1 MRIRV
6 RYQRPPSNSG
16 FSLVEVVLALGV
28 ISFAL
33 VAIIGLLPIGL
44 ASGRGTIQETRA
56 NHLAE
61 EIFSTLRSQPFT
73 NVSLASFS
81 SNSGPINLSTENT
94 PAQTPGGPPTG
105 YQVYANYDGQFVA
118 ANDYFKI
125 ELRFRNAPEGI
136 ISGTASEVRVQ
147 ISARETGT
155 PRMDYVSIIAAQ

>member
-1 MRIRV
+1 MKVSAYNRGT
-6 RYQRPPSNSG
+6 PASSS

-61 EIFSTLRSQPFT
+61 EVFSTLRSQPFT

-94 PAQTPGGPPTG
+94 PAQTPGAAPTG
-105 YQVYANYDGQFVA
+105 YQLHANYDGQFVA
-118 ANDYFKI
+118 GNDYFTI
-125 ELRFRNAPEGI
+125 ELRFRNTPEGI
-136 ISGTASEVRVQ
+136 IGGTASEVRV
-147 ISARETGT
+147 
-155 PRMDYVSIIAAQ
+155 

>member
-1 MRIRV
+1 MKLSLQYQGASRI
-6 RYQRPPSNSG
+6 SA

-61 EIFSTLRSQPFT
+61 EVFSTLRSQPFT
-73 NVSLASFS
+73 NVGLASFS

-94 PAQTPGGPPTG
+94 PAQTPG
-105 YQVYANYDGQFVA
+105 
-118 ANDYFKI
+118 
-125 ELRFRNAPEGI
+125 
-136 ISGTASEVRVQ
+136 
-147 ISARETGT
+147 
-155 PRMDYVSIIAAQ
+155 